1 MSSFAPQH
9 VTIFGVGLLGG
20 SIGLAVRRAFPQ
32 VTVVG
37 VGRRQV
43 SLDTALRVGAI
54 HTGNLSADGVEQS
67 DLIILATPVGVFE
80 SFLRDIKPRLKPGC
94 LVTDVGS
101 TKAEVVVMAE
111 AILGAGGPFVGS
123 HPMAGKEVTGP
134 EHAEADLLDGA
145 LCLVTPTES
154 TPEEL
159 TARAEW
165 FWQSLSM
172 RTARMSPSSHDQA
185 VAQISHLPHLLSV
198 LLMEQPDD
206 SSLPLASSGFADM
219 TRLAGGDISMWK
231 DIVATNASP
240 IVESLRGLA
249 SRVEELADQIE
260 SQNTSDIVQLLE
272 SAKSR
277 REHR

>member
-1 MSSFAPQH
+1 
-9 VTIFGVGLLGG
+9 
-20 SIGLAVRRAFPQ
+20 
-32 VTVVG
+32 
-37 VGRRQV
+37 
-43 SLDTALRVGAI
+43 
-54 HTGNLSADGVEQS
+54 
-67 DLIILATPVGVFE
+67 
-80 SFLRDIKPRLKPGC
+80 

-101 TKAEVVVMAE
+101 TKAEVVAMAE
-111 AILGAGGPFVGS
+111 SVLGAGGPFVGS

-134 EHAEADLLDGA
+134 EHAEADLLAGA
-145 LCLVTPTES
+145 LCVVTPTES
-154 TPEEL
+154 TPDEL
-159 TARAEW
+159 TARAER

-172 RTARMSPSSHDQA
+172 RTSRMSPADHDQA

-249 SRVEELADQIE
+249 GQAGELADQIE
-260 SQNTSDIVQLLE
+260 AQDTAAIVALLE
-272 SAKSR
+272 SAKCR
-277 REHR
+277 RERCRHS